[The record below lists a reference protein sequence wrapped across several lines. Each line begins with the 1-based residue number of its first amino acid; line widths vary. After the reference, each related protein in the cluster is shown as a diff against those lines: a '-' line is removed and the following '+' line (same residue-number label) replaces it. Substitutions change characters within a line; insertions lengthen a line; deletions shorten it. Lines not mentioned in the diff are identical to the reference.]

1 VRVAR
6 PLDPFGTPGTGKQVF
21 NNADSFAQAFDEA
34 WREHEHQQ
42 PDHGL
47 DTGQKRDLILSQLHE
62 HPFQQSA
69 PEMARQVA
77 DFRLRLLGL

>member
-1 VRVAR
+1 MREPPEASNR
-6 PLDPFGTPGTGKQVF
+6 LF
-21 NNADSFAQAFDEA
+21 NNADSFAQAFDQA
-34 WREHEHQQ
+34 WQDHERLQ

-47 DTGQKRDLILSQLHE
+47 DQASKRDVILAQLQE
-62 HPFQQSA
+62 HPFHQSA